1 MELRKY
7 NRDNRGLAENKSFG
21 NKLCSQQLL
30 LSFNTAC
37 RQEVPAA
44 GNRNGTSLNN
54 QGSNGNY
61 WSGTLNENNSNNA
74 WNLNFNNGNHNL
86 NNNNRNN
93 GFTVRPVEEIAQLDT
108 VSVAN
113 EYKLSKLQLLVD
125 LFRAYK
131 DARKHKR
138 KTIKQ
143 VEFEMN
149 MEQNL
154 VELRDK
160 LWNRTYKP
168 GRSVCFIICE
178 PKKREIFAAEFR
190 DRIVHHLYYNYTY
203 ELFERIFITD
213 SYSCRKNKGTHFG
226 VRRLEHH
233 IRSCSENYKNKV
245 YILKCDIKGYFMN
258 IDRKKLLKICE
269 NSLNRMAC
277 HKSDVRGKKWIE
289 RIDYDFIKYLGREII
304 LNDPVE
310 NCIVKGRQTD
320 WDDLP
325 ASKSLFKTAKGS
337 GLPIGNL
344 TSQLFS
350 NVYMNAFDQFI
361 KRQCREKYYGRYVDD
376 AYVVSRDKTELRYI
390 ISVANEYLYRVL
402 GLKLHPDKTYIRRA
416 GYGFEFLGVYVKPFR
431 VYIRN
436 STKKRIAN
444 AISNLKYKKD
454 INISHVV
461 NSYLGILSHYKSYKI
476 RKEIFADNLF
486 LNKYGSLD
494 SSLLKFNGSNS

>member
-1 MELRKY
+1 M
-7 NRDNRGLAENKSFG
+7 AENKSSG
-21 NKLCSQQLL
+21 NKPCTQQLL
-30 LSFNTAC
+30 LPFSTAC
-37 RQEVPAA
+37 RQEASAA

-54 QGSNGNY
+54 AGSNGNY
-61 WSGTLNENNSNNA
+61 WSGTLNEDNSNNA
-74 WNLNFNNGNHNL
+74 WKLNFNSGNHNL
-86 NNNNRNN
+86 NNNNRYN
-93 GFTVRPVEEIAQLDT
+93 GFTVRPVEEIAQSGS
-108 VSVAN
+108 VSVDKV
-113 EYKLSKLQLLVD
+113 YRLSKLQLLVD

-138 KTIKQ
+138 KTVKQ
-143 VEFEMN
+143 VEFEMD

-154 VELRDK
+154 VELRDE

-190 DRIVHHLYYNYTY
+190 DRIVHHLYYNYTC
-203 ELFERIFITD
+203 ELFERTFIAD
-213 SYSCRKNKGTHFG
+213 SYSCRRNKGTHYG
-226 VRRLEHH
+226 IRRLVHH
-233 IRSCSENYKNKV
+233 IRSCSGNYKNKA

-258 IDRKKLLKICE
+258 IDRRKLLKICE
-269 NSLNRMAC
+269 NTLDRMAC
-277 HKSDVRGKKWIE
+277 HKSDAGGKKWVEI
-289 RIDYDFIKYLGREII
+289 IDYDFIKYLGREII

-350 NVYMNAFDQFI
+350 NVYMNLFDQYI
-361 KRQCREKYYGRYVDD
+361 KRQCRERHYGRYVDD
-376 AYVVSRDKTELRYI
+376 AYIVSCNKAGLRHI
-390 ISVANEYLYRVL
+390 IDVADEYVYKVL
-402 GLKLHPDKTYIRRA
+402 GLKLHPDKTYIKRA
-416 GYGFEFLGVYVKPFR
+416 DYGFEFLGVYVKPYR

-444 AISNLKYKKD
+444 AISSLKYRED
-454 INISHVV
+454 VNIPHVV
-461 NSYLGILSHYKSYKI
+461 NSYLGILSHCRSYGI
-476 RKEIFADNLF
+476 RSGIFADNRF
-486 LNKYGSLD
+486 LNGYGSFDGL
-494 SSLLKFNGSNS
+494 LLKFNGNTACGN